1 MPGNLESSV
10 LDTEQE
16 KVSLN
21 SDPKERL
28 CQRMFKLP
36 HNCMHLTRKQNDAQ
50 SSPRQA
56 STVHQARISDVKAGF
71 RKVSGTRDQIAKIP
85 WMREKAREFKKNI
98 YI

>member
-56 STVHQARISDVKAGF
+56 STVHQPRISDVKAGF
-71 RKVSGTRDQIAKIP
+71 RKVSGTRDQIANIP